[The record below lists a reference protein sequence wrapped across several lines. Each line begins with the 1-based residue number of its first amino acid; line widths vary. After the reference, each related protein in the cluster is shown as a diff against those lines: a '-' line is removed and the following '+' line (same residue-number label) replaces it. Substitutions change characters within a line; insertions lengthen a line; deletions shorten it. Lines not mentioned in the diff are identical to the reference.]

1 MRRVHGAESVP
12 PWMRVL
18 IGSLDDASAQLRTPF
33 SGLGRYWARRHASVL
48 ILLSGNGSPG
58 GYRLPDDAGVLLLR
72 RSNNMRRGAGEIA
85 FPGGF
90 AEPGDRSPID
100 TALREAR
107 EEVGLETAGV
117 NPVAVLDGCVMFPYP
132 YVVTPVIA
140 HWATVGPTRVVDPA
154 ETSEVMHVPLACLI
168 DPANR
173 TAIRWGVR
181 GARWSMPVFQVNDMV
196 IWGFTALVLSA
207 IIDAAGW
214 ERPWCADGTYDLR
227 PGTALTLRNKLR
239 GAAL

>member
-1 MRRVHGAESVP
+1 MKRVHGAESVP
-12 PWMRVL
+12 PWMRGLV
-18 IGSLDDASAQLRTPF
+18 GSLDDASAQLRTQF

-48 ILLSGNGSPG
+48 VLLSGNGSPR
-58 GYRLPDDAGVLLLR
+58 GYRLPGDAGVLLLR

-107 EEVGLETAGV
+107 EEVGLETASV

-154 ETSEVMHVPLACLI
+154 ETSEVMRVPLACLI

-173 TAIRWGVR
+173 TAMRWGAR
-181 GARWSMPVFQVNDMV
+181 GSRWSMPIFQVNDMV

-214 ERPWCADGTYDLR
+214 ERPWCADGTYDVR
-227 PGTALTLRNKLR
+227 PGTVFALRNRLR

>member
-1 MRRVHGAESVP
+1 MPLWFRGLVGHRDV
-12 PWMRVL
+12 
-18 IGSLDDASAQLRTPF
+18 ASAQLRTPF
-33 SGLGRYWARRHASVL
+33 GGLGRYCARRHASVL
-48 ILLSGNGSPG
+48 ILLSGHGSPDR
-58 GYRLPDDAGVLLLR
+58 YELPDDAGVLLLR
-72 RSNNMRRGAGEIA
+72 RSNDMRRGAGEIA

-100 TALREAR
+100 TALREAH
-107 EEVGLETAGV
+107 EEVGLEAACV
-117 NPVAVLDGCVMFPYP
+117 NPVTVLNGCFMFPYP
-132 YVVTPVIA
+132 YLVTPVIA
-140 HWATVGPTRVVDPA
+140 HWASVGPVRVVDPA

-173 TAIRWGVR
+173 TAIRWSVMGF
-181 GARWSMPVFQVNDMV
+181 RWSMPVFQVDGMV

-214 ERPWCADGTYDLR
+214 ERPWCADGTYDVR
-227 PGTALTLRNKLR
+227 PGTVLALRNRLR